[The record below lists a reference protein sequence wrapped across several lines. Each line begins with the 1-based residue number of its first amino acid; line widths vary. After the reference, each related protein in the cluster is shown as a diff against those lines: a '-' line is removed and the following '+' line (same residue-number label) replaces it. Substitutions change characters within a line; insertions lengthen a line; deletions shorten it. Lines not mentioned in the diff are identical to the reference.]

1 MNRFVRLLL
10 ACACLAAPAIAQTAS
25 PQTLDALL
33 AEVRQLRLAIERG
46 NTIVPR
52 VQLLLQRVQMQD
64 AKVSRISRDLQDVR
78 SNIADRAT
86 EMPRLRAA
94 QEQLD
99 NRIRQEQ
106 NTVERTRLEE
116 DQRNLKAELEQR
128 AAREQQFL
136 AHESELASRLLVEQA
151 SLDALQSKLDALE
164 KSLEPAPQQ

>member
-10 ACACLAAPAIAQTAS
+10 ACACLAAPAIAQTAP

-78 SNIADRAT
+78 ANIADRAT
-86 EMPRLRAA
+86 EMPRFRAA

-99 NRIRQEQ
+99 NQIRQEQ
-106 NTVERTRLEE
+106 NPALRAHFEE
-116 DQRNLKAELEQR
+116 EQRGVKAELEQR
-128 AAREQQFL
+128 AAREQQLL
-136 AHESELASRLLVEQA
+136 ARESELASSLLVEQG
-151 SLDALQSKLDALE
+151 SLDALQAKLDALD
-164 KSLEPAPQQ
+164 KSLEPAPKQ